1 MGRTVDQIFK
11 MSSLNTL
18 AQMSADLVAL
28 TERSLPKVFTVYPLH
43 RGEKFAHGSGWGYGP
58 DLVVTNN
65 HVADGMFSELLIR
78 SRVYGELRAELVG
91 TDVDTDLA
99 VLRVDGLN
107 MSPFQIRDT
116 PPRVGELCITL
127 GTPLHD
133 QYQDSVSLGV
143 VSGTGRQIP
152 RTETRKFEEV
162 VQIDALINQGNSG
175 GPLVDVESRV
185 IGVNFLGRLLQE
197 GVPSGINFAISSEVV
212 RDVVPELIEH
222 GRMRRATIGASI
234 TARTRKVDHGF
245 EPCIQVV
252 RTASND
258 SPLKAGDYITAIN
271 GSKVSRRYDLMRFLN
286 GSVIGR
292 DVELEVE
299 RAGKHMRLNVR
310 AEARPDN

>member
-1 MGRTVDQIFK
+1 
-11 MSSLNTL
+11 
-18 AQMSADLVAL
+18 
-28 TERSLPKVFTVYPLH
+28 
-43 RGEKFAHGSGWGYGP
+43 
-58 DLVVTNN
+58 
-65 HVADGMFSELLIR
+65 
-78 SRVYGELRAELVG
+78 
-91 TDVDTDLA
+91 
-99 VLRVDGLN
+99 

-152 RTETRKFEEV
+152 RTESRKFEEV

-175 GPLVDVESRV
+175 GPLVDVEGRV